1 MADIHG
7 KVTTSQNI
15 GGRVSTSSAVNGD
28 IDKDVKDRLYRDYN
42 LLHNKPSIEGVE
54 LKGNKTLEDLGIER
68 FRYGTTEYWNTYP
81 SLISDQGTIYVYVDH
96 HEIDGE
102 YVPGFKVGDG
112 TSYLI
117 DMPFTDSYMDENLNE
132 HINDEIRHITQEER
146 EKWNNKVSVSI
157 SAIDEENLVFT
168 TG

>member
-7 KVTTSQNI
+7 KVTTSQSI

-54 LKGNKTLEDLGIER
+54 LKGDKTLEDLGIER
-68 FRYGTTEYWNTYP
+68 FLYGTTEYWNSYP
-81 SLISDQGTIYVYVDH
+81 SLIAQLGTIYVYTDH
-96 HEIDGE
+96 NELDGNL
-102 YVPGFKVGDG
+102 VPGFKVGDG

-117 DMPFTDSYMDENLNE
+117 DMPYTDAFWGEEVTE
-132 HINDEIRHITQEER
+132 HIEDEVRHITASER
-146 EKWNNKVSVSI
+146 TKWNDKVSVSI
-157 SAIDEENLVFT
+157 SALDSENLVFT

>member
-7 KVTTSQNI
+7 KVTTSQSI
-15 GGRVSTSSAVNGD
+15 GGRVSASSAVNGD

-54 LKGNKTLEDLGIER
+54 LKGDKTLEDLGIER
-68 FRYGTTEYWNTYP
+68 FLYGDTEYWNSYP
-81 SLISDQGTIYVYVDH
+81 TLIAQQGTIYVYTDH
-96 HEIDGE
+96 NEVDGE
-102 YVPGFKVGDG
+102 LVPGFKVGDG

-117 DMPFTDSYMDENLNE
+117 DMPFTDTYLDDYLNE
-132 HINDEIRHITQEER
+132 HVEDEIRHITQVER
-146 EKWNNKVSVSI
+146 EKWNNKVSISI
-157 SAIDEENLVFT
+157 SALDSENLVFT

>member
-7 KVTTSQNI
+7 KVTTSQSI

-42 LLHNKPSIEGVE
+42 LLHNKPSIDGVE
-54 LKGNKTLEDLGIER
+54 LKGDKSLEDLGIER
-68 FRYGTTEYWNTYP
+68 FLYGTVEYWNSYP
-81 SLISDQGTIYVYVDH
+81 SLIAQKGTVYVYTDAMEV
-96 HEIDGE
+96 DGE
-102 YVPGFKVGDG
+102 LVPNFKIGDG

-117 DMPFTDSYMDENLNE
+117 DAPFVSANVDK
-132 HINDEIRHITQEER
+132 HIQDQVRHITENER
-146 EKWNNKVSVSI
+146 QKWNNKVSVSI
-157 SAIDEENLVFT
+157 SALDSENLVFT

>member
-7 KVTTSQNI
+7 KVTTSQSI

-42 LLHNKPSIEGVE
+42 LLHNKPMINGIELQGD
-54 LKGNKTLEDLGIER
+54 KSLEDLGIER
-68 FRYGTTEYWNTYP
+68 FLYGTVEYWNSYP
-81 SLISDQGTIYVYVDH
+81 SLVSSRGTVYVYTDYS
-96 HEIDGE
+96 EIEGQL
-102 YVPGFKVGDG
+102 VPNFKIGDG

-117 DMPFTDSYMDENLNE
+117 DMPFISANMEN
-132 HINDEIRHITQEER
+132 HIQDQVRHITAEER

-157 SAIDEENLVFT
+157 SALDEENLVFT

>member
-7 KVTTSQNI
+7 KVTTSQSI

-81 SLISDQGTIYVYVDH
+81 SLISDKGTIYVYVNH